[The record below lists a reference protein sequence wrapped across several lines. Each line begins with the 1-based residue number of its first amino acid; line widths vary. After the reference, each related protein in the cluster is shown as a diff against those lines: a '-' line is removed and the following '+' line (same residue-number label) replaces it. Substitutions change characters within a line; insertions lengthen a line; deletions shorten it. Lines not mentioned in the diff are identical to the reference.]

1 MSTKNKT
8 IKEQV
13 ADLEKILAWFESED
27 FELDQ
32 ALEKYQDAK
41 KVVQAIEERLTKVKN
56 QLEEL

>member
-13 ADLEKILAWFESED
+13 ADLEKILAWFEGED

-41 KVVQAIEERLTKVKN
+41 KVVQEIEERLTKIKN